1 VVIDGD
7 YDGGES
13 MGDAPQS
20 HTTGEQRARAG
31 RDALREEEQSLATD
45 ARTRV
50 AELKEEVR
58 SPGWREVLAS
68 AMRHM
73 RVDRVTV
80 SAGAFA
86 FRWFLAIFPTILAL
100 LGVASLL
107 SMPRSFAVELIHGT
121 ERALPSG
128 AAQVF
133 TEAIRQATLRT
144 SQHLTATIV
153 ASAVALWS
161 AVAGMVIVEQGLG
174 IAYGVPRDRSFF
186 AKRRVGLFLLVGGVI
201 LGGGAS
207 ALSVFGASIGDSIRH
222 SAPISGV
229 AFEAVWDILR
239 WVVALILVNLLFSM
253 LYRFA
258 PNRKSPA
265 FQWTSPGAIVA
276 TILWAVVS
284 YGFSLYTT
292 DFSSYGKT
300 YGAFAGVAILV
311 FWLYLTG
318 LAILA
323 GGEINAARE
332 RLGLDDDVD
341 SD

>member
-1 VVIDGD
+1 MNDATKCEAT
-7 YDGGES
+7 GGQGS
-13 MGDAPQS
+13 
-20 HTTGEQRARAG
+20 RAG
-31 RDALREEEQSLATD
+31 RDALHEKEQSFATD
-45 ARTRV
+45 ARVRV

-73 RVDRVTV
+73 KVDRVTV
-80 SAGAFA
+80 AAGAFA

-107 SMPRSFAVELIHGT
+107 SMPRSFAIELIHGT

-133 TEAIRQATLRT
+133 TEAIKQATLRT
-144 SQHLTATIV
+144 SRHLTATIV
-153 ASAVALWS
+153 ASVVALWS
-161 AVAGMVIVEQGLG
+161 AVSGMVIVEQGLG
-174 IAYGVPRDRSFF
+174 IAYGVPRDRSFL
-186 AKRRVGLFLLVGGVI
+186 AKRRVGLFLLIGGVI

-207 ALSVFGASIGDSIRH
+207 ALSVFGTSIGDSIRH
-222 SAPISGV
+222 IAPVSGV
-229 AFEAVWDILR
+229 AFEAAWDIIR
-239 WVVALILVNLLFSM
+239 WIVALILINLLFSM
-253 LYRFA
+253 LYHFA
-258 PNRKSPA
+258 PNRKSRG
-265 FQWTSPGAIVA
+265 FRWTSAGAVVA
-276 TILWAVVS
+276 TVLWAIVS

-300 YGAFAGVAILV
+300 YGAFAGVAILI

-318 LAILA
+318 LAILV

-332 RLGLDDDVD
+332 RLGLDEDVD